1 MTSPLPIYDI
11 YVIEY
16 ARSKD
21 QPIASLLLG
30 VHDRGNID
38 LPFSFVM
45 ARAEDRVVLVDTGF
59 MREGSGEAMAKK
71 FGIEQ
76 WISPIRMLNQ
86 LGVAAEDVTDI
97 VLTHAHYD
105 HMGSIDKFPNAQ
117 IYIQKREVLS
127 WVEAMAM
134 PQQFGFLTK
143 ALDAEDVHELLR
155 TAEQHRLILL
165 DGDQQNIVPGV
176 HAYLG
181 ADSHTFGSQYVAVNS
196 SRGSVVVAGD
206 CAYSYAN
213 LTGLNGEGVYIPLGF
228 GVGSHFE
235 SLKVIDRMMK
245 EVEGNLDR
253 VIALHDFER
262 WTRFAPFAEVDGF
275 KIARAG
281 A

>member
-1 MTSPLPIYDI
+1 MSSALPIYDV

-30 VHDRGNID
+30 VYDRGNID

-45 ARAEDRVVLVDTGF
+45 ARAEQRVVLVDTGF

-86 LGVAAEDVTDI
+86 LGVAAEEVTDI

-155 TAEQHRLILL
+155 AAEQHRLTLL
-165 DGDQQNIVPGV
+165 DGDQQDILPGV

-181 ADSHTFGSQYVAVNS
+181 ADSHTFGSQYVTVNS
-196 SRGSVVVAGD
+196 PRGTVVVAGD

-228 GVGSHFE
+228 GVCSHFE
-235 SLKVIDRMMK
+235 SLKVMDRMMK
-245 EVEGNLDR
+245 EVGGNLDR
-253 VIALHDFER
+253 IIALHDFER
-262 WTRFAPFAEVDGF
+262 WTRFTPFAEVDGF